1 MRLQL
6 GNDDGGVDFVL
17 DEKGG
22 WVLELVLLELV
33 LLELGEQD
41 CAESMADELG
51 FLVVGMLNSTHS
63 MTECWGMK

>member
-1 MRLQL
+1 VRLQL

-22 WVLELVLLELV
+22 WVLELV